1 MVKISQNDI
10 KKNEQKKY
18 NNKNKDIYLEI
29 ENENITPRHN
39 KMKRKTV
46 YDVLEDRKKI
56 SLREGSMKNNSLKDT
71 IESVVIERNL
81 KQSKNI
87 MKRII

>member
-1 MVKISQNDI
+1 MKI
-10 KKNEQKKY
+10 
-18 NNKNKDIYLEI
+18 
-29 ENENITPRHN
+29 
-39 KMKRKTV
+39 KTV

-81 KQSKNI
+81 NQSKNI

>member
-18 NNKNKDIYLEI
+18 NNKNKDIFLEI
-29 ENENITPRHN
+29 ENENITPRYN
-39 KMKRKTV
+39 KMKRKTL

-71 IESVVIERNL
+71 IESVIIEGNL
-81 KQSKNI
+81 NQSKNI